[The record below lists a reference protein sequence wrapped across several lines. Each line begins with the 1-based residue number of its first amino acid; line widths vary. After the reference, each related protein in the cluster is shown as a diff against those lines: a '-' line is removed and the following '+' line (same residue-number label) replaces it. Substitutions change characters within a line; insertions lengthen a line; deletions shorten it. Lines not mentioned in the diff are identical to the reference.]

1 MNLKRRL
8 LSKQLAAFLTIGLLI
23 LVVGVIITNDAIDLI
38 SSPKLTV
45 PGHHFDALELGGA
58 LEKQVKHWQ
67 DSLFLEAYA
76 ATYRIADDNVPASVL
91 TDKAYFR
98 FVGWRSDWWG
108 KLISHYNANHLIVDV
123 TIDMEDRELVELSYS
138 HGEPFGFDASL
149 QVTQWPYDEK
159 KLIQICDD
167 FGGMEFRQAHEVH
180 LAHVHA
186 SSTRAGRFWTV
197 EYNRVPEYF
206 TCTTNLDTGEILT
219 QREGAAWQTVG
230 NLSQME

>member
-8 LSKQLAAFLTIGLLI
+8 LSKQLAAFLTVGLLI
-23 LVVGVIITNDAIDLI
+23 LGVGVIITNNTVGPI

-45 PGHHFDALELGGA
+45 RGHHFGALELGGS
-58 LEKQVKHWQ
+58 LEEQVRRWQ
-67 DSLFLEAYA
+67 DGLFLEAYA
-76 ATYRIADDNVPASVL
+76 AKYRVADDNVPAFVL

-108 KLISHYNANHLIVDV
+108 KLISHYNANHLIVNV
-123 TIDMEDRELVELSYS
+123 TIDMEDRELIELSHS
-138 HGEPFGFDASL
+138 HGEPFGFDAPL
-149 QVTQWPYDEK
+149 QVTQWPYGEK
-159 KLIQICDD
+159 KLLQICDD
-167 FGGMEFRQAHEVH
+167 FGGMEFRQAHGVD

-186 SSTRAGRFWTV
+186 SSTRAGRFWKV
-197 EYNRVPEYF
+197 EYNRAPEHF

-219 QREGAAWQTVG
+219 QREGADWQTVG